1 MALPPKK
8 QSVEERATY
17 LTDLAR
23 LDGRALLMEQNQK
36 QLKKK
41 GFFQSEEQQGS
52 RGE

>member
-1 MALPPKK
+1 
-8 QSVEERATY
+8 
-17 LTDLAR
+17 
-23 LDGRALLMEQNQK
+23 MEQNQK